1 MDLNSN
7 WKFLRGDVPDGGYGG
22 LEDSSWRTVNLPHDW
37 SVEEPFDKQWAS
49 GTGYLP
55 GGIGWYRKHI
65 FLSEESI
72 KEYCSLEFNGVY
84 NNSQVWCNSNYLG
97 KRPYGYSSFAYDIS
111 EFLVPGEN
119 VIAVRVNHKDI
130 ADSRW
135 FTGSG
140 IYRDVTL
147 RMTGRVHFI
156 RHGVFISTKEV
167 NEEYARLKIY
177 WKTEGAKEKEKVTVR
192 FSYQNDD
199 VIQVEGIEGETFL
212 TVKNPK
218 LWSPENPI
226 LSEVFAEVFV
236 EGEKQDE
243 IRFFYGIRTIEFDA
257 ERGFFLNGVS
267 TKLKGVCVH
276 HDAGVLGGAVPK
288 QVWAR
293 RLRKWKEMGC
303 NAIRMSHNP
312 PDPKLLDLCDE
323 MGFLV
328 MDEAF
333 DEWEGCKN
341 KWWQGHNVYPPK
353 HYGYSE
359 DFPQWH
365 EADLKELIERD
376 RNHPSVILWSIGNEI
391 DYPND
396 PYCHPSFQTMTGNN
410 DANKPE
416 QERRYDH
423 FKPNA
428 KRLETLAK
436 KLVKI
441 VKQYDTTRPVTA
453 ALAYPELSNQTG
465 LSDTLDI
472 VGYNYKE
479 HLYAN
484 DHKTYPKR
492 VIYGSE
498 NSNDP
503 RCWKAV
509 SDQEFISGQ
518 FLWTG
523 VDFLGEAHGW
533 PIRISQAGILTLAGF
548 EKPMYYQR
556 KALWTNKPFAYLSTK
571 KIDSKWQPE
580 QAHWNFE
587 NGQEIE
593 VNCYTNC
600 EKAEL
605 FLNGK
610 SFGVKSQELG
620 KIVWVVPYEAG
631 ELLVTANVKDQ
642 EVRYVLETAQEPV
655 TILLHPIEEKRDMD
669 RQDIVQVELFLADE
683 KKRLVRHKDLLIN
696 ASLCGD
702 GVLLGMESGSPT
714 DLTPYCEHTHRTFNG
729 QMILYLRRNQIG
741 GMKLRVFSPE
751 QKELMAELEI

>member
-1 MDLNSN
+1 MDLNSD
-7 WKFLRGDVPDGGYGG
+7 WKFIREDVPDGGYGG

-37 SVEEPFDKQWAS
+37 SVEEPFDKKWAS

-65 FLSEESI
+65 FLAEESI

-156 RHGVFISTKEV
+156 RHGVFVSTKEV
-167 NEEYARLKIY
+167 NKEYARLKIC
-177 WKTEGAKEKEKVTVR
+177 WKTEGAKENEKVTIR
-192 FSYQNDD
+192 FSYQNHDI
-199 VIQVEGIEGETFL
+199 IQAEGIEGETFL

-218 LWSPENPI
+218 LWSPDDPI
-226 LSEVFAEVFV
+226 LSEVLAEIFV
-236 EGEKQDE
+236 EGKKQDE

-267 TKLKGVCVH
+267 TKLKGVCAH
-276 HDAGVLGGAVPK
+276 HDAGVLGAAVPK

-465 LSDTLDI
+465 LSDALDI

-503 RCWKAV
+503 ICWKAV
-509 SDQEFISGQ
+509 SEKEFISGQ

-523 VDFLGEAHGW
+523 VDFLGEA
-533 PIRISQAGILTLAGF
+533 RQYEFL
-548 EKPMYYQR
+548 R
-556 KALWTNKPFAYLSTK
+556 
-571 KIDSKWQPE
+571 
-580 QAHWNFE
+580 
-587 NGQEIE
+587 QE
-593 VNCYTNC
+593 
-600 EKAEL
+600 
-605 FLNGK
+605 F
-610 SFGVKSQELG
+610 
-620 KIVWVVPYEAG
+620 
-631 ELLVTANVKDQ
+631 
-642 EVRYVLETAQEPV
+642 
-655 TILLHPIEEKRDMD
+655 
-669 RQDIVQVELFLADE
+669 
-683 KKRLVRHKDLLIN
+683 
-696 ASLCGD
+696 
-702 GVLLGMESGSPT
+702 
-714 DLTPYCEHTHRTFNG
+714 
-729 QMILYLRRNQIG
+729 
-741 GMKLRVFSPE
+741 
-751 QKELMAELEI
+751 